1 MLGPDGSAQPLLVSA
16 PPGAEAPAGTRCSAP
31 HPPSGSRRC
40 KVTGK
45 STGWKGRTQPR
56 SRSFPGS
63 PSLQHASLPAGGG
76 DGPEAGCAQALAC
89 CCRASLG
96 AQHPVVLQGPN
107 ACTPNTA
114 GKGLSPHLHRWMLQG
129 CRDSGTA
136 GCAEQLNH
144 TSPCQDV
151 LERREVGMITHGI
164 ALWGTH
170 PQFCSTNHGLQH
182 RPGPGEDPRCCLQ
195 PQPLSWHQVGQ
206 RGRED
211 EVGRAGRA
219 PCPQHRG

>member
-151 LERREVGMITHGI
+151 LERSGDDHPWDRAVGHTS
-164 ALWGTH
+164 
-170 PQFCSTNHGLQH
+170 PVLQH
-182 RPGPGEDPRCCLQ
+182 QPRVAAPSWAWRGPPVLPAASAPLLASSWATGE
-195 PQPLSWHQVGQ
+195 G
-206 RGRED
+206 G
-211 EVGRAGRA
+211 
-219 PCPQHRG
+219 